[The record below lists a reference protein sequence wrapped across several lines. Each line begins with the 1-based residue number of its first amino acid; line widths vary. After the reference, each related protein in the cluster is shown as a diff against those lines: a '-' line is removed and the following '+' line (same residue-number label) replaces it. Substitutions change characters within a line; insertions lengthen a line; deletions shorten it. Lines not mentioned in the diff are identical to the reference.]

1 MTRNASYRYANIT
14 EKKKKILTS
23 RQMFQK
29 LPIPLS
35 QVKAGNTSKHLL
47 NENRQMIY

>member
-1 MTRNASYRYANIT
+1 
-14 EKKKKILTS
+14 
-23 RQMFQK
+23 MFQK

-47 NENRQMIY
+47 NENRQMIYWIKQTGLLKQYIKIKWSQ

>member
-14 EKKKKILTS
+14 EKKKILTS

-29 LPIPLS
+29 LSIPLS